1 MMKVASLVVLL
12 CLSNLFI
19 YGTVLNS
26 LVLSFCQS
34 LGRPN
39 NCVFLFKFFRHAVFQ
54 LSHFIFMLVF
64 WLYYLVV
71 AKLLMTMC
79 NSSSCTMQGP
89 PGPEGEPG
97 LQGEPGTKVNAEDI
111 LLDNLIFF
119 SFHMSKSEQFDS
131 LAKQRVIQV
140 VSH

>member
-1 MMKVASLVVLL
+1 MVKVASLVVLL
-12 CLSNLFI
+12 CLHNLFVSD
-19 YGTVLNS
+19 TVLKS
-26 LVLSFCQS
+26 PVLSFCQS
-34 LGRPN
+34 PGRPN
-39 NCVFLFKFFRHAVFQ
+39 NCVFLFKLFRHAVFHV
-54 LSHFIFMLVF
+54 SHFIFMLVF

-97 LQGEPGTKVNAEDI
+97 LQGEPGTKVNAENI
-111 LLDNLIFF
+111 LLGYLNFF
-119 SFHMSKSEQFDS
+119 SFHISKSEQFDS
-131 LAKQRVIQV
+131 LAKQRVIQD